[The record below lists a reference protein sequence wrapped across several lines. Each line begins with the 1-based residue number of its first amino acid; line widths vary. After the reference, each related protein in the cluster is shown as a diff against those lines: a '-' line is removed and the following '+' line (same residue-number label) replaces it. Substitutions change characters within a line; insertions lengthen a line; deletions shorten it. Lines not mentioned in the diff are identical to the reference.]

1 MLVFVWI
8 NELYNV
14 NTNEN
19 ENYYKLKNY
28 LLSMLLLLL
37 CIIVYR

>member
-19 ENYYKLKNY
+19 EIYYKLKNY
-28 LLSMLLLLL
+28 VLSML
-37 CIIVYR
+37 YYA

>member
-19 ENYYKLKNY
+19 YYKLKNY
-28 LLSMLLLLL
+28 LLSML
-37 CIIVYR
+37 YYA